1 MGEIRQE
8 KSGFAAWTDRHAE
21 LWKFMKFLLAGG
33 GSNVVELA
41 VHMLLLNTVFAA
53 LTAEPVTAYFLN
65 LIGITSKGY
74 LYTYMVSTTVGY
86 TIAFILNRKITFK
99 ADANPAVS
107 MVLYAVMVLFTIFAN
122 GWIGDDNLGGRKRS
136 DRESVRHGN
145 QGDRNADPD
154 ALDVSV

>member
-1 MGEIRQE
+1 
-8 KSGFAAWTDRHAE
+8 
-21 LWKFMKFLLAGG
+21 
-33 GSNVVELA
+33 
-41 VHMLLLNTVFAA
+41 MLL

-122 GWIGDDNLGGRKRS
+122 GWIGSAMTTWAGGKRS